1 MGNMGNF
8 PGLSLRSRE
17 EVVAVALP
25 KNNRTITMAE
35 SVEISLEGLDDDLAP
50 ADMAIVT
57 AVRMAA
63 KAIDALIEKDPD
75 NGPIKALQYHYMVTG
90 GLEKLGGSVKA
101 RKELG
106 TTAKKPPSGLAAVR
120 GIRDKSSNSKGAA
133 ADRAGVRKPPAS
145 RKKAS

>member
-1 MGNMGNF
+1 M
-8 PGLSLRSRE
+8 
-17 EVVAVALP
+17 ALP
-25 KNNRTITMAE
+25 ENSKDLSMAE
-35 SVEISLEGLDDDLAP
+35 SVEVSLRGLERVLEP

-63 KAIDALIEKDPD
+63 AAIDAMIQEDPV
-75 NGPIKALQYHYMVTG
+75 GGRIKSLQYHYMVTG

-106 TTAKKPPSGLAAVR
+106 QKPEEKKQSGLAAVR
-120 GIRDKSSNSKGAA
+120 GIRDQSNNSTTKAPARGAGT
-133 ADRAGVRKPPAS
+133 R

>member
-1 MGNMGNF
+1 M
-8 PGLSLRSRE
+8 
-17 EVVAVALP
+17 ALP
-25 KNNRTITMAE
+25 ENNVDLTMAE
-35 SVEISLEGLDDDLAP
+35 SVEVSLKGLERVLEP

-63 KAIDALIEKDPD
+63 AAIDALIAEDPV
-75 NGPIKALQYHYMVTG
+75 GGRIKSLQYHYMVTG

-106 TTAKKPPSGLAAVR
+106 QKSEDKKKSGLAAVR
-120 GIRDKSSNSKGAA
+120 GIRDKSDNSNAGAPARGNGAA
-133 ADRAGVRKPPAS
+133 